1 MADLDARRDM
11 ASGGLVIAGMA
22 AAMGTLG
29 LAVTGSWWS
38 AVSAV
43 VAGGCLIGAMAVPG
57 DAEYD
62 DDGMP
67 MAEADDA

>member
-1 MADLDARRDM
+1 MPDLDARRDI

-22 AAMGTLG
+22 AALATLG

-57 DAEYD
+57 GAEFD
-62 DDGMP
+62 DDGLP
-67 MAEADDA
+67 MAEVDDA